1 MHRVFATVLLALIC
15 GVASVLRQQTFAR
28 PSAAVEELLW
38 WLPSDTETVMVTQ
51 VPARRTAGPLF
62 EEMATFSERIDFGD
76 TTYAKTITRHLR
88 SARLKTT
95 IEGSRHFTAPSGLGE
110 MPYEGATIY
119 LFAKSIDAGGNAL
132 MTDLERTALSVER
145 IEGFKVLEFRDK
157 VEDDILSSYIT
168 IPRPD
173 VLLQATNR
181 EYLKELLGR
190 TVTHTG
196 QRALPEEFPE
206 WRWVDARSPFWAIRH
221 YRHEHTSDDPSS
233 PFRKGP
239 SGIAFDT
246 DAVGVAAHANAD
258 GRTVVAHY
266 LSKGVTAETVATRLF
281 KHAGDGVSPT
291 FRRAA
296 DDAIEV
302 RFIATDGAHLSMF
315 FFYLFGTLGHGTY
328 L

>member
-1 MHRVFATVLLALIC
+1 MHRVFAAVLLTLIC
-15 GVASVLRQQTFAR
+15 SVASVLPQQTFAR

-62 EEMATFSERIDFGD
+62 EEIATLSARIDFGD
-76 TTYAKTITRHLR
+76 TKYAKTITRHLR

-110 MPYEGATIY
+110 MPYEGTTIY
-119 LFAKSIDAGGNAL
+119 LFAKSMDADGNPL
-132 MTDLERTALSVER
+132 MTDLEQTALSVER
-145 IEGFKVLEFRDK
+145 IEGFKVLGFRDK
-157 VEDDILSSYIT
+157 VEDDIWSSYIT

-173 VLLQATNR
+173 VLLHATNR

-190 TVTHTG
+190 TATHKG
-196 QRALPEEFPE
+196 QPAFPEEFPE

-221 YRHEHTSDDPSS
+221 YRHEHAREDPSS
-233 PFRKGP
+233 PFRKDS
-239 SGIAFDT
+239 SGITFDP

-258 GRTVVAHY
+258 GRTIVAHY
-266 LSKGVTAETVATRLF
+266 LSKGATAETVATRLF
-281 KHAGDGVSPT
+281 KHPGDRVSPT
-291 FRRAA
+291 FRRVA
-296 DDAIEV
+296 DGATEV
-302 RFIATDGAHLSMF
+302 RFTATDGEHLSMF
-315 FFYLFGTLGHGTY
+315 LFYLFGTLGHGTY